1 MKRILIVGAAWVG
14 DAVLAQPLFSA
25 LRAAAPDV
33 HLTVMGPRWTHGVLQ
48 RMPEVDALLDHPF
61 PHGRLDLPGRWRLGR
76 TLRRAGF
83 DQAIVLP
90 NSWKSALVPW
100 FARIPQRTGFIGEQR
115 RWLLNDIRR
124 LDPERLP
131 LMVQRFLSLADPQGR
146 CPEPL
151 PHPRLVIDPENQSR
165 TLERLQLS
173 RAQPIAILCPGAEY
187 GPAKRWPTAHFAQVA
202 QQWIAQGWQIWI
214 LGSAR
219 DRPVGEEI
227 AQRVSAPLQNLCG
240 ITALEEAVDL
250 MALAQRVVT
259 NDSGLM
265 HVAAAL
271 ERPLVALF
279 GSSSPR
285 FTPPLSAQA
294 RVLLL
299 ELPCSP
305 CFQRTCPL
313 GHLNCLNLLDPEQ
326 VLASFPASP

>member
-1 MKRILIVGAAWVG
+1 MKRILVIGAAWVG

-25 LRAAAPDV
+25 LHAASPEL

-76 TLRRAGF
+76 RLRSMGF
-83 DQAIVLP
+83 DQAIILP
-90 NSWKSALVPW
+90 NSLKSALVPW
-100 FARIPQRTGFIGEQR
+100 VAKIPRRTGFIGEQR
-115 RWLLNDIRR
+115 HWLLNDTRR
-124 LDPERLP
+124 LDTERLP
-131 LMVQRFLSLADPQGR
+131 LMAQRFLSLADPQGR

-151 PHPRLVIDPENQSR
+151 PSPRLVIDPESQSR

-173 RAQPIAILCPGAEY
+173 RARPIAILCPGAEY
-187 GPAKRWPTAHFAQVA
+187 GPAKRWPAAHFAQVA
-202 QQWIAQGWQIWI
+202 RHWMAQGWQLWI
-214 LGSAR
+214 LGSAK
-219 DRPVGEEI
+219 DHPVGAEI
-227 AQRVSAPLQNLCG
+227 ASLVPAPLHNLCG
-240 ITALEEAVDL
+240 ITTLEEAVDL
-250 MALAQRVVT
+250 MALARRVVT

-294 RVLLL
+294 RVLRLG
-299 ELPCSP
+299 LPCSP

-313 GHLNCLNLLDPEQ
+313 GHLNCLNLLGPEH
-326 VLASFPASP
+326 VLAAFPDPT

>member
-25 LRAAAPDV
+25 LHAASPDL

-76 TLRRAGF
+76 RLRSMGF

-90 NSWKSALVPW
+90 NSLKSALVPW
-100 FARIPQRTGFIGEQR
+100 FAKIPRRTGFIGEQR
-115 RWLLNDIRR
+115 HWLLNDARR
-124 LDPERLP
+124 LDTERLP
-131 LMVQRFLSLADPQGR
+131 LMAQRFLSLAEPQGR
-146 CPEPL
+146 CPDPL
-151 PHPRLVIDPENQSR
+151 PPPRLVIDPESQSR

-173 RAQPIAILCPGAEY
+173 RVRPIAILCPGAEY
-187 GPAKRWPTAHFAQVA
+187 GPAKRWPAAHFAQVA
-202 QQWIAQGWQIWI
+202 RRWTAQGWQLWV
-214 LGSAR
+214 LGSAK
-219 DRPVGEEI
+219 DHPVGAEI
-227 AQRVSAPLQNLCG
+227 ARLVPAPLHNLCG
-240 ITALEEAVDL
+240 ITTLEEAVDL
-250 MALAQRVVT
+250 MALARRVVT

-285 FTPPLSAQA
+285 FTPPLSTQA
-294 RVLLL
+294 RVLRLG
-299 ELPCSP
+299 LPCSP

-313 GHLNCLNLLDPEQ
+313 MHLDCLNLLGPEQ
-326 VLASFPASP
+326 VLAAFPDPT